1 MNKQDRLS
9 RILELA
15 IERSSLEV
23 EEVALL
29 LDVSP
34 ATVRRDFDALA
45 KRQLLS
51 RTHGGAVAS
60 GGSIAL
66 PLASII

>member
-9 RILELA
+9 KILELA

-23 EEVALL
+23 EEVAHL

-45 KRQLLS
+45 KR
-51 RTHGGAVAS
+51 
-60 GGSIAL
+60 
-66 PLASII
+66 